1 MNSDQKMS
9 KTLNFFLWI
18 AQGLL
23 AATFLWAGFMKIF
36 KPEALPWAWIKE
48 NPNLV
53 TTTGILD
60 LLAGIGIVFPT
71 LLRIRPILTVFA
83 AYGIIAL
90 MLSASIFH
98 IARGEAKD
106 IGFNVFVALLAGF
119 VAWGRR

>member
-1 MNSDQKMS
+1 MNSEQKMS
-9 KTLNFFLWI
+9 KTLSFFLWI

-23 AATFLWAGFMKIF
+23 AATFLWAGYMKIF
-36 KPEALPWAWIKE
+36 KPEALSWAWIKE

-60 LLAGIGIVFPT
+60 LLSGIGIVFPT
-71 LLRIRPILTVFA
+71 LLRIRPKLTVFA
-83 AYGIIAL
+83 AYGIVAL
-90 MLSASIFH
+90 MLGASIFH